1 MNISALSRP
10 AKANVFIS
18 LLIQSGDKKKKKQE
32 KPQLPGAVSK
42 AQRKTILTNDELR
55 PKVKGNPFFFFWFG
69 LLTHRFHPMQNFR
82 EKIKDVSFKGL
93 KK

>member
-10 AKANVFIS
+10 AKANVFTS
-18 LLIQSGDKKKKKQE
+18 LHIQSGDKKKKKQE

-55 PKVKGNPFFFFWFG
+55 PKVKGNPFFFFLVWPFD
-69 LLTHRFHPMQNFR
+69 TSIPPNAKFSR
-82 EKIKDVSFKGL
+82 KDKGR
-93 KK
+93 